1 MIEGY
6 DMFWINIIDFI
17 FSIALF
23 VNALL
28 FLPQMYRLLKAKESK
43 DLSLIT
49 FAGFLGIQL
58 AAVLY
63 GYVHH
68 DFILL
73 SGFLLSALFCG
84 TVVVLIIFYR
94 CKIHGHSTTQR

>member
-1 MIEGY
+1 ML
-6 DMFWINIIDFI
+6 WIKIINFI

-28 FLPQMYRLLKAKESK
+28 FVPQIYRLLKTKESK
-43 DLSLIT
+43 NLSLIT

-63 GYVHH
+63 GYVHR

-73 SGFLLSALFCG
+73 AGFLLSAILCG
-84 TVVVLIIFYR
+84 TVVILITFYR
-94 CKIHGHSTTQR
+94 YKMGNRK

>member
-1 MIEGY
+1 
-6 DMFWINIIDFI
+6 MFWITVINFI

-23 VNALL
+23 INALL
-28 FLPQMYRLLKAKESK
+28 FIPQIYRLLKEKKSK

-49 FAGFLGIQL
+49 FSGFLGIQL

-73 SGFLLSALFCG
+73 SGFLLSAILCSS
-84 TVVVLIIFYR
+84 VVFLIIFYR
-94 CKIHGHSTTQR
+94 YKR